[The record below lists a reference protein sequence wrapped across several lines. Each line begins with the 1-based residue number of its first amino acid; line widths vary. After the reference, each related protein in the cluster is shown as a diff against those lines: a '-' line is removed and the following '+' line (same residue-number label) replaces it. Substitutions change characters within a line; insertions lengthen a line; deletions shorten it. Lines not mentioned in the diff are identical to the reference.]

1 MICSA
6 LVDWLDAADFPLGDA
21 SALGRPLAAYP
32 LMAAKSSAR
41 VHRSFALSSVQSVK
55 SAALQYGAVILD
67 PPPKQEQSA
76 PSRLLRFAAEA
87 VSHEVAKEGE
97 RLELLIVLSAQA
109 PAVTGALIDSG
120 VEAVM
125 EKPGFDSALSASR
138 LPSWTAQADLQE
150 APDGAFELR
159 TGRDARGEAN
169 RNSEIWN
176 PNWSLFVLK
185 PELINSAQ
193 PRPLGWLGKKIFAVK
208 QRGIWPVEHPW
219 QIPALESWLKQHG
232 VSDAAYAPEPQPQAQ
247 KSVKP
252 MPSRPLL

>member
-41 VHRSFALSSVQSVK
+41 VHRSFALSCLQSAK

-67 PPPKQEQSA
+67 PPPPNEQA
-76 PSRLLRFAAEA
+76 TPSPLLHFIAKAISR
-87 VSHEVAKEGE
+87 EVAKEGE
-97 RLELLIVLSAQA
+97 RLDLLIILSAQA

-120 VEAVM
+120 VDAVM
-125 EKPGFDSALSASR
+125 GKAGFDSALSASR

-150 APDGAFELR
+150 VSGGALELWTER
-159 TGRDARGEAN
+159 GPHGEAG
-169 RNSEIWN
+169 RNAQIWN

-185 PELINSAQ
+185 PDLINSENSS
-193 PRPLGWLGKKIFAVK
+193 PFGWLGKKIYAVK
-208 QRGIWPVEHPW
+208 QHGMWPIEYPW
-219 QIPALESWLKQHG
+219 QIAALESWLKQHG
-232 VSDAAYAPEPQPQAQ
+232 VSDAVYAPEPQPQTQ
-247 KSVKP
+247 KSARP
-252 MPSRPLL
+252 APSRPLL